1 MSREF
6 KNFIFSVSMIV
17 LCALALLFTTLLLDI
32 EFINKYVARQMVVYI
47 LMIIEAFIFIRII
60 ILFNNIRF

>member
-1 MSREF
+1 MSKEF
-6 KNFIFSVSMIV
+6 KNFIFSISMII
-17 LCALALLFTTLLLDI
+17 LCAFALLLTTLLLDI
-32 EFINKYVARQMVVYI
+32 DFINKYVARQMVVYI